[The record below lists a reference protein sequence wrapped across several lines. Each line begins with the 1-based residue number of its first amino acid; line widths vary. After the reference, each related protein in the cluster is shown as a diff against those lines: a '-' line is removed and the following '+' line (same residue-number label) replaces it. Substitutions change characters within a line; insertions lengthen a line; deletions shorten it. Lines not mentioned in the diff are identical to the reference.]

1 MRSDSRYVSYL
12 FRGLVAAAGLVIL
25 AGCGGGSSS
34 STTPTSTPSISLSP
48 SSLTF
53 SGQFVGT
60 TSTAQSV
67 TVSNPGTATL
77 TFSGI
82 AASGDFAETNTCGT
96 GIAASGICT
105 VDVTFTPTATGART
119 GTLTITDNA
128 SGSPHTVSLAGTGT
142 SVSLSPTSLIFT
154 GVTVSQTSAPQTV
167 TLHNTNSS
175 ALAISSVAITS
186 GSPQFA
192 ETNTCGASVAASGS
206 CQINV
211 TYTPSATGTVT
222 GTLTVTDNADGSAGS
237 TQVVNLSGTSTG
249 SNSVPVSVNFGPNGY
264 TTTAESYYNG
274 IFTSVTVCEPG
285 TSTCATV
292 PNVLVDTGSSGLRLL
307 SSAVTGVT
315 LPQINDGQ
323 GDNLDE
329 CYEFGSF
336 NYTWGP
342 VDMAT
347 VQLGGEVASQVPAA
361 SGGTANAGIPIQLIA
376 SGTPPAQAL
385 ASCTFDGGLNMNTVG
400 ILGANGILG
409 VGNDAQDCGPI
420 CASGVNN
427 GPYIACS
434 TSTNCV
440 TLTQTSLQDQVW
452 NPVPAF
458 TSADTNGVVLQL
470 PSVPSGGSPSVTGT
484 LYFGIGTDP
493 DNAIPGGAQIYEL
506 DGNGNFPT
514 LTYNGVNYS
523 SAAFLDSGSNALFV
537 SDPTTLSN
545 ATGATVTNCADN
557 AYYCTTAPLSLN
569 ITLLGSNNT
578 TSPTETLSIVNADT
592 LLNSTDA
599 ALNNLGGSSGG
610 TDATTD
616 YWDLGLPFF
625 YNRTIF
631 VNVAGSDSTYP
642 NGYWAF

>member
-1 MRSDSRYVSYL
+1 
-12 FRGLVAAAGLVIL
+12 
-25 AGCGGGSSS
+25 
-34 STTPTSTPSISLSP
+34 
-48 SSLTF
+48 
-53 SGQFVGT
+53 
-60 TSTAQSV
+60 
-67 TVSNPGTATL
+67 
-77 TFSGI
+77 
-82 AASGDFAETNTCGT
+82 
-96 GIAASGICT
+96 
-105 VDVTFTPTATGART
+105 
-119 GTLTITDNA
+119 
-128 SGSPHTVSLAGTGT
+128 
-142 SVSLSPTSLIFT
+142 
-154 GVTVSQTSAPQTV
+154 
-167 TLHNTNSS
+167 
-175 ALAISSVAITS
+175 
-186 GSPQFA
+186 
-192 ETNTCGASVAASGS
+192 
-206 CQINV
+206 
-211 TYTPSATGTVT
+211 
-222 GTLTVTDNADGSAGS
+222 
-237 TQVVNLSGTSTG
+237 
-249 SNSVPVSVNFGPNGY
+249 
-264 TTTAESYYNG
+264 
-274 IFTSVTVCEPG
+274 
-285 TSTCATV
+285 
-292 PNVLVDTGSSGLRLL
+292 
-307 SSAVTGVT
+307 
-315 LPQINDGQ
+315 
-323 GDNLDE
+323 
-329 CYEFGSF
+329 
-336 NYTWGP
+336 
-342 VDMAT
+342 
-347 VQLGGEVASQVPAA
+347 
-361 SGGTANAGIPIQLIA
+361 
-376 SGTPPAQAL
+376 
-385 ASCTFDGGLNMNTVG
+385 
-400 ILGANGILG
+400 
-409 VGNDAQDCGPI
+409 
-420 CASGVNN
+420 
-427 GPYIACS
+427 
-434 TSTNCV
+434 
-440 TLTQTSLQDQVW
+440 LTQTSLQDQVW